1 MARDRALDRI
11 LKEMSATDRDA
22 FMELSYSRCRLIRG
36 NNSYIAIMQEPEYAV
51 SMSHDKQE
59 KVEAIEELIE
69 FFKAQERYEEC
80 ANLVK
85 ILNQIKEL

>member
-22 FMELSYSRCRLIRG
+22 FMELSY
-36 NNSYIAIMQEPEYAV
+36 IAIMHEPEYAV

>member
-1 MARDRALDRI
+1 L
-11 LKEMSATDRDA
+11 
-22 FMELSYSRCRLIRG
+22 
-36 NNSYIAIMQEPEYAV
+36 
-51 SMSHDKQE
+51 SHDKQE
-59 KVEAIEELIE
+59 KVEAIEDLIE